1 MARILAE
8 RVATSGR
15 PAVDITREVAA
26 VAVAVAVTSWI
37 GWYSIGRP

>member
-26 VAVAVAVTSWI
+26 VAVAVTSWI